1 MGIQIR
7 KIGTMVLAAV
17 AAVALTAP
25 KALAQDTSDAPAAA
39 APVPFHLNI
48 NDVSFATA
56 APTPSSYDAMFA
68 GGSHHEGFGFGI
80 KGGFLFTSFD
90 QAADLDKKTG
100 TSIGIF
106 FGGNRP
112 GKFGVQ
118 GELMYQMRKAA
129 SAGQDLSLHSL
140 EIPVLFRGNIG
151 SQSLKGVLV
160 YILAGPAVDIQLKDS
175 IGGVSIK
182 DNFETFNIDF
192 IAGGGVEITRFFIEA
207 REDWGLRNVNKGNLG
222 DTTSIKDKTF
232 NLLFGFRIN

>member
-1 MGIQIR
+1 MGIQFR
-7 KIGTMVLAAV
+7 KIGATVFAA
-17 AAVALTAP
+17 ATAI
-25 KALAQDTSDAPAAA
+25 AFSAPAAFAQGTNA
-39 APVPFHLNI
+39 APAPSFHLDNVTF
-48 NDVSFATA
+48 DSASTSTGLDLA
-56 APTPSSYDAMFA
+56 QGSHS
-68 GGSHHEGFGFGI
+68 SHHEGFGFGI
-80 KGGFLFTSFD
+80 KGGLLFARYG
-90 QAADLDKKTG
+90 QAADFDNKTG

-160 YILAGPAVDIQLKDS
+160 YILAGPAVDIQLKDT
-175 IGGVSIK
+175 IGSTDIK
-182 DNFETFNIDF
+182 SNFQTFNIDF
-192 IAGGGVEITRFFIEA
+192 IAGGGVEIARFFIEG
-207 REDWGLRNVNKGNLG
+207 REDWGLRNVNSGNLAN
-222 DTTSIKDKTF
+222 TTDIKSKTF

>member
-7 KIGTMVLAAV
+7 KIGTIVLAAM

-25 KALAQDTSDAPAAA
+25 KALAQDTSDAPAPAA
-39 APVPFHLNI
+39 APLPFHLNL
-48 NDVSFATA
+48 DSAFTSTSASPALT
-56 APTPSSYDAMFA
+56 MFDQ
-68 GGSHHEGFGFGI
+68 GKSSHHEGFGFGI
-80 KGGFLFTSFD
+80 KGGFLFARFG
-90 QAADLDKKTG
+90 QAADLDNKTG

-118 GELMYQMRKAA
+118 GELMYQMRKAS
-129 SAGQDLSLHSL
+129 SAGDTLSMHSL

-160 YILAGPAVDIQLKDS
+160 YILAGPAVDIQLKDT
-175 IGGVSIK
+175 IGSQSIK

-207 REDWGLRNVNKGNLG
+207 REDWGLRNVNKGNLA
-222 DTTSIKDKTF
+222 DTTDIKSKTF

>member
-7 KIGTMVLAAV
+7 TIGTTVLAAM
-17 AAVALTAP
+17 AALTLTAP
-25 KALAQDTSDAPAAA
+25 RALAQDTSDAPATA
-39 APVPFHLNI
+39 APVPFHLNLD
-48 NDVSFATA
+48 DVSFTVA
-56 APTPSSYDAMFA
+56 APAAPSSDAMFA

-80 KGGFLFTSFD
+80 KGGFLFTSFND
-90 QAADLDKKTG
+90 STDFSKKTG
-100 TSIGIF
+100 DSIGIF

-118 GELMYQMRKAA
+118 GELMYQMRKA
-129 SAGQDLSLHSL
+129 SALGTDLSMHSL

-175 IGGVSIK
+175 LGSENIK
-182 DNFETFNIDF
+182 DNFQTFNIDV
-192 IAGGGVEITRFFIEA
+192 IAGGGIEFARFFVEG
-207 REDWGLRNVNKGNLG
+207 REDWALRNVNNGNLIN
-222 DTTSIKDKTF
+222 TTGLKTKTF

>member
-7 KIGTMVLAAV
+7 KIGTTVLAAL

-25 KALAQDTSDAPAAA
+25 KALAQDTSDAPAPAA
-39 APVPFHLNI
+39 AVPFHLNLA
-48 NDVSFATA
+48 DVSFTPAPA
-56 APTPSSYDAMFA
+56 APSFDAMFA

-80 KGGFLFTSFD
+80 KGGFLFARFG
-90 QAADLDKKTG
+90 QAADLDNKTG

-118 GELMYQMRKAA
+118 GELMYQMRKAS
-129 SAGQDLSLHSL
+129 SAGDTLSMHSL

-160 YILAGPAVDIQLKDS
+160 YILAGPAVDIQLKDT
-175 IGGVSIK
+175 IGSQSIK
-182 DNFETFNIDF
+182 DKFETFNIDF

-207 REDWGLRNVNKGNLG
+207 REDWGLRNVNKGNLA
-222 DTTSIKDKTF
+222 DTTDIKSKTF